1 MKIGID
7 ARMYGPQSRG
17 LGRYVQK
24 LVDNLVVIDSV
35 NTYYILLS
43 PENWDQFHPKSK
55 NFVKVLIR
63 SHWYSI
69 AEQIFVPIKLWRLKL
84 DLMHFPHFNVPLL
97 YRKKF
102 MVTIHDLIVSHY
114 PDSRATTLPK
124 WLYNLKLM
132 AYRLVVRHAIV
143 NSYKILAVSQFTKQD
158 IERYYPRVADKIEV
172 TYEGFSVEHGKS
184 HRIDL
189 EKEYGITKPY
199 LLHIGAAYPHKNL
212 YRLLQAWKLSQAQLK
227 SNYQLVIAG
236 RKDFFMNRLSQEAIN
251 LKLDE
256 NVLFLGFVP
265 DEHLASL
272 YQFSIAYV
280 FPSFIE
286 GFGLP
291 AIEAQSY
298 GVPVLAANNSSLPE
312 VLGNSA
318 LYFDPFN
325 INDISK
331 TVQKIIT
338 DEDLKEKLK
347 SLGYKNY
354 IRFDWQGMAKQVKR
368 IYEYLGK

>member
-1 MKIGID
+1 MRIGID

-24 LVDNLVVIDSV
+24 LVDNLLDID
-35 NTYYILLS
+35 NTNEYFIILG
-43 PENWDQFHPKSK
+43 PDNWNQFLPTKK
-55 NFVKVLIR
+55 NFVKVLFR
-63 SHWYSI
+63 SHWYSF
-69 AEQIFVPIKLWRLKL
+69 AEQIFMPIRLRRLKL
-84 DLMHFPHFNVPLL
+84 DIMHFPHFNVPIL
-97 YRKKF
+97 YRRKF

-124 WLYNLKLM
+124 WLYNLKLF
-132 AYRLVVRHAIV
+132 AYRLVVRHAII

-172 TYEGFSVEHGKS
+172 TYEGFSVEHGHS
-184 HRIDL
+184 QLIELD
-189 EKEYGITKPY
+189 KEYGITKPY
-199 LLHIGAAYPHKNL
+199 ILHIGAAYPHKNL
-212 YRLLQAWKLSQAQLK
+212 YRLLQAWKLSQATLK
-227 SNYQLVIAG
+227 GRYQLVIAG
-236 RKDFFMNRLSQEAIN
+236 RKDFFMNRLEQEAKDLN
-251 LKLDE
+251 LDKD
-256 NVLFLGFVP
+256 VLFLGFVP

-272 YQFSIAYV
+272 YQYSLAYV

-298 GVPVLAANNSSLPE
+298 GVPVLASNNSSLPE
-312 VLGNSA
+312 ILGNSA
-318 LYFDPFN
+318 IYFDPFN

-331 TVQKIIT
+331 IIIRIIS
-338 DEDLKEKLK
+338 DEDLKEKVK
-347 SLGYKNY
+347 NLGYKNY

-368 IYEYLGK
+368 IYENL

>member
-1 MKIGID
+1 MRIGID

-24 LVDNLVVIDSV
+24 LVDNLLDID
-35 NTYYILLS
+35 NTNEYFIILG
-43 PENWDQFHPKSK
+43 PDNWDQFLPAKK
-55 NFVKVLIR
+55 NFVKVLSR
-63 SHWYSI
+63 SHWYSF
-69 AEQIFVPIKLWRLKL
+69 AEQIFMPIRLRRLKL
-84 DLMHFPHFNVPLL
+84 DIMHFPHFNVPIL
-97 YRKKF
+97 YRRKF

-124 WLYNLKLM
+124 WLYNLKLF
-132 AYRLVVRHAIV
+132 AYRLVVRHAII

-172 TYEGFSVEHGKS
+172 TYEGFSVEHGHS
-184 HRIDL
+184 QSIELD
-189 EKEYGITKPY
+189 EEYGITKPY
-199 LLHIGAAYPHKNL
+199 ILHIGAAYPHKNL
-212 YRLLQAWKLSQAQLK
+212 YRLLQAWKLSQATLK
-227 SNYQLVIAG
+227 GKYQLVIAG
-236 RKDFFMNRLSQEAIN
+236 RKDFFMNRLEQEAKD

-256 NVLFLGFVP
+256 DVLFLGFVP
-265 DEHLASL
+265 DGHLASL
-272 YQFSIAYV
+272 YQYSLAYI

-312 VLGNSA
+312 ILGNSA
-318 LYFDPFN
+318 IYFDPFN

-331 TVQKIIT
+331 IILRIIS
-338 DEDLKEKLK
+338 DEDLKEKVK
-347 SLGYKNY
+347 NLGYKNY

-368 IYEYLGK
+368 IYENL